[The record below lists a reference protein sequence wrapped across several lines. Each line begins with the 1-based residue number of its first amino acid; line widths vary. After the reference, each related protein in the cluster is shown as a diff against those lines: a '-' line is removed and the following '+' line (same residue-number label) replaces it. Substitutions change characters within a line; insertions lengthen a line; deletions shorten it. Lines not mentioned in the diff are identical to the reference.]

1 MRWKGELVV
10 AARRGLPQ
18 ADLVG
23 RGGNLR
29 HEGLVGVK
37 VKEEED

>member
-1 MRWKGELVV
+1 MRWNGELVV
-10 AARRGLPQ
+10 AARRGLLL

-23 RGGNLR
+23 GGMDLR

-37 VKEEED
+37 VKDEEG